1 MFNSRF
7 GNLFFVVLFSILC
20 IVETLCFTYFKKL
33 PLFAEWNALIY
44 FICGILIAVGAMF
57 FAGNTVS
64 NDNLNNKGKVY
75 VWPQVLLSSALII
88 FLGVLY
94 YQFGAKAYERV
105 PINYEAADM
114 LPLIGRAGNRFLSGM
129 DVYANPIN
137 EPGFWPNSYIPYL
150 PGMWLPFV
158 PASIAHIDIRWTT
171 LAASLIGHIIILF
184 FVVRLPFKKA
194 AIAVPISFVLLFVLT
209 KFFTWEDPDNY
220 FILTQEA
227 VPGLIYLLLFI
238 ALMLNKD
245 WFIAI
250 MLAICTLSRYS
261 VVLLVPVYVLW
272 LLLDKNYKSLWR
284 FAIIYIG
291 IILCLFVFPFFLKRP
306 AYFLNITAGYQKFEQ
321 GFWFSHINGHIPKG
335 NLGLVYFIGYNLPV
349 LSMLKLIM
357 LALTGLVSA
366 VWLFA
371 YHRFNS
377 SIAAN
382 KNIWLMA
389 GFKMALVLFY
399 NFISMPYQYL
409 FIVPTIVS
417 YPLLLAVINKIN
429 FKAIKQT

>member
-7 GNLFFVVLFSILC
+7 GNLFFVVLFSIFC

-33 PLFAEWNALIY
+33 PLFAEANALIY
-44 FICGILIAVGAMF
+44 FICGVLISVGTLF
-57 FAGNTVS
+57 FTCNTAP
-64 NDNLNNKGKVY
+64 DNTKNKENVFL
-75 VWPQVLLSSALII
+75 WPQVILASAVVI
-88 FLGVLY
+88 FCGILY
-94 YQFGAKAYERV
+94 YKFGLAAYTRV
-105 PINYEAADM
+105 PISYKGADM
-114 LPLIGRAGNRFLSGM
+114 LPLIGRACNRFLLGL

-150 PGMWLPFV
+150 PAMWLPFL
-158 PASIAHIDIRWTT
+158 PATISSIDIRWTT
-171 LAASLIGHIIILF
+171 LAASLIGYILLLIFVVKLPLKKAVIAFPVYFTLF
-184 FVVRLPFKKA
+184 FL
-194 AIAVPISFVLLFVLT
+194 LT

-250 MLAICTLSRYS
+250 MLALCTLSRYS
-261 VVLLVPVYVLW
+261 VVLFIPVYVLW
-272 LLLDKNYKSLWR
+272 LLLDKNYRSLWR
-284 FAIIYIG
+284 FVMIYTG

-321 GFWFSHINGHIPKG
+321 GFWFGHIDGHIPKG
-335 NLGLVYFIGYNLPV
+335 NLGLAYFIGYDVPV
-349 LSMLKLIM
+349 LSMLKLTT

-366 VWLFA
+366 AWLFA
-371 YHRFNS
+371 YHRYRSN
-377 SIAAN
+377 IAAN

-389 GFKMALVLFY
+389 GFKLALVLFY

-417 YPLLLAVINKIN
+417 YPLLLAVINRTN